1 MKLPPNVS
9 EADFLQAVSKVV
21 NILARSFKF
30 GYFEIEDIKQQAY
43 IFAIEAMPRYDQ
55 SRPLDN
61 FLYTHIK
68 FRLINFRRDKFRRND
83 PPCQLCY
90 GTLAG
95 NTPHED
101 KQYCSAYNSWLKRN
115 RAKQNLMNTLDISNI
130 CDGDEPTTREESTV
144 LEDIEQRELLS
155 LIDIKLPVELR
166 QVYLQMQAG
175 ESVPKAKRLEV
186 EKAVLDIIGENSECL
201 YN

>member
-1 MKLPPNVS
+1 
-9 EADFLQAVSKVV
+9 
-21 NILARSFKF
+21 
-30 GYFEIEDIKQQAY
+30 
-43 IFAIEAMPRYDQ
+43 
-55 SRPLDN
+55 
-61 FLYTHIK
+61 
-68 FRLINFRRDKFRRND
+68 
-83 PPCQLCY
+83 
-90 GTLAG
+90 
-95 NTPHED
+95 
-101 KQYCSAYNSWLKRN
+101 
-115 RAKQNLMNTLDISNI
+115 LDITNI